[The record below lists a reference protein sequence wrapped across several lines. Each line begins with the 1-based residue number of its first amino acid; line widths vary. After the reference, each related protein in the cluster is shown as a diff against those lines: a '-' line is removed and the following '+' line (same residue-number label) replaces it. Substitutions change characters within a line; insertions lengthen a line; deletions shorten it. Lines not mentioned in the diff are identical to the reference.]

1 MSTEYPMY
9 RYWPSIPWHKL
20 ERKVYKLQKR
30 IYKASQ
36 RGNVKLVHRLQ
47 RLLTHSQAAKYIAV
61 RRITQDNQG
70 RKTAGV
76 DGVRSLSPAARIE
89 MVTKLKLT
97 SKAKPVRRV
106 WIPKPGKTEKRPLG
120 IPTMSCR
127 CLQALLKMAIEPE
140 WEAQFEP
147 NSYGFRP
154 GRSCHDAI
162 GAIYLSL
169 KQKSKYILDADIK
182 GCFDNIHHQ
191 KLLSKLNT
199 TPTMRRVIRSWLKA
213 GVIDGER
220 LFGTEKGVPQG
231 GAISPLLAN
240 IALHGLEN
248 RLKEYICNIPLR
260 YPNGRAMNSKD
271 KRQSL
276 SVIRYADDFV
286 IMHANK
292 EIVEQAQVLTRQ
304 WLEEIGLSLHREKT
318 TVVHSLSCDCGKPGF
333 NFLGFHIRQYAA
345 GKHQCGV
352 NSHGDKLQFKTNIR
366 PSKES
371 IKAHYQKLKNIT
383 NSLKGISVEEY
394 LGRINPIILGWSQ
407 YYSRAVSSETF
418 GKLDFMLN
426 FKVLNTLERK
436 HRRNGRK
443 WALHHYYR
451 KIGNR
456 SHTLVTT
463 KEGKITARLARHTN
477 TSIKRHIKVRGSASP
492 YDGNLIYWATR
503 MGMHPEMPR
512 RKAMLLK
519 KQQGKCLYCGLIFQT
534 GDVLEIDH
542 KIPRSLGGKDEYKNL
557 QLLHRHCHDEKT
569 VMDFRL
575 PRCR

>member
-1 MSTEYPMY
+1 MY
-9 RYWPSIPWHKL
+9 RWWTHIPWRKL
-20 ERKVYKLQKR
+20 ELKVYKLQKR

-47 RLLTHSQAAKYIAV
+47 RLLTHSWAAKYIAV

-76 DGVRSLSPAARIE
+76 DGIRSLSPAARIE

-97 SKAKPVRRV
+97 SKVKPVRRV

-127 CLQALLKMAIEPE
+127 CLQALLKMTIEPE

-182 GCFDNIHHQ
+182 GCFENINHQ

-199 TPTMRRVIRSWLKA
+199 TSKMRGVIKSWLKA
-213 GVIDGER
+213 GVIDNER
-220 LFGTEKGVPQG
+220 LFETEKGVPQG

-260 YPNGRAMNSKD
+260 YSNGRVMNSKD

-286 IMHANK
+286 IMHSEK
-292 EIVEQAQVLTRQ
+292 RIVEQAQVLTQQ
-304 WLEEIGLSLHREKT
+304 WLEEIGLSLHQEKT
-318 TVVHSLSCDCGKPGF
+318 TVVHSLSNDCGKPGF
-333 NFLGFHIRQYAA
+333 NFLGFHIRQYAT

-352 NSHGDKLQFKTNIR
+352 NSRGEKLHFKTNIR
-366 PSKES
+366 PSKRS
-371 IKAHYQKLKNIT
+371 VKTHYQKLKNIT

-394 LGRINPIILGWSQ
+394 LGRINPVILGWSR
-407 YYSRAVSSETF
+407 YYSRVVSSKTF
-418 GKLDFMLN
+418 GKLDFMLDY
-426 FKVLNTLERK
+426 KVLNTLERK
-436 HRRNGRK
+436 HRRKGRR

-451 KIGNR
+451 QIGNR
-456 SHTLVTT
+456 SHTLVTA
-463 KEGKITARLARHTN
+463 KEGKITARLARHN
-477 TSIKRHIKVRGSASP
+477 DMSIQRHIKVRGATSP

-503 MGMHPEMPR
+503 MGMHPEMPK

-519 KQQGKCLYCGLIFQT
+519 KQQGKCPHCGLIFQNE
-534 GDVLEIDH
+534 DLLEIDH
-542 KIPRSLGGKDEYKNL
+542 KIPRSIGGKDEYKNL

-569 VMDFRL
+569 AIDACLQRSL
-575 PRCR
+575 